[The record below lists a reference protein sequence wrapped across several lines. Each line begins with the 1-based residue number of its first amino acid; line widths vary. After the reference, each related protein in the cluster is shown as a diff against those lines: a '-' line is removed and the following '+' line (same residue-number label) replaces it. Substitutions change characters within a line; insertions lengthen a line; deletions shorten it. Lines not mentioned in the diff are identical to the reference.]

1 MNDNQHELCKAIV
14 SELIDVSKDESYPV
28 EFRED
33 IRYELNELKD
43 DVERTIALY
52 E

>member
-1 MNDNQHELCKAIV
+1 MTDNQHELCKAIV
-14 SELIDVSKDESYPV
+14 SELLDVSKDESYPV

-33 IRYELNELKD
+33 IRYELGELKEYID
-43 DVERTIALY
+43 RTITLY